1 MHKAII
7 FSLFILY
14 SFGTVAQKQ
23 VIYDPNAI
31 VRSNSQSFNGIDVCD
46 GIDVYINQSD
56 SEAIAVSASKK
67 EDALAIITT
76 VENKNLKIYFDSKK
90 GSGLRYEN
98 KKLKV
103 YLSFKNINS
112 LNVSAGSDVYVVG
125 NIVSPFLK
133 VNVSGGSIFK
143 GAVQVDTLQVDLSGA
158 SDADIKGTATNLTIQ
173 ASGASD
179 VLAYDLI
186 VSECNIKAS
195 GASDINITVNRAL
208 SVHATGASKI
218 RYRGTAVIKYKQTR
232 GASSVIKKEE

>member
-1 MHKAII
+1 M
-7 FSLFILY
+7 
-14 SFGTVAQKQ
+14 
-23 VIYDPNAI
+23 
-31 VRSNSQSFNGIDVCD
+31 
-46 GIDVYINQSD
+46 
-56 SEAIAVSASKK
+56 
-67 EDALAIITT
+67 
-76 VENKNLKIYFDSKK
+76 
-90 GSGLRYEN
+90 RYEN

-112 LNVSAGSDVYVVG
+112 LNVSAGSDVYVIG
-125 NIVSPFLK
+125 DIASPFLK